1 VAEIMESH
9 KLAIKLFARE
19 GQDPANLPGEA
30 IVPVFH
36 SWIQSHAMKDH
47 LLIDVADYAHVPDGP
62 GTVLVSLEA
71 NLSTD
76 RAQGRP
82 GLLYVRKLPLP
93 GDFGQRL
100 RTVLATV
107 LACAARLEAHPTLQG
122 KVAFRTDEFLF
133 RVHDRLLAPNTAET
147 FEKVKPE
154 LEAVLRELY
163 PTGQLTL
170 EHQPSELTLFEVR
183 IRNREAPALETL
195 LARVHAPAVAA
206 G

>member
-1 VAEIMESH
+1 MESH

-19 GQDPANLPGEA
+19 GQDLIAFSGEA
-30 IVPVFH
+30 ILPVFH
-36 SWIQSHAMKDH
+36 SWIQSHAMNDH

-71 NLSTD
+71 NLFTD
-76 RAQGRP
+76 RAQGRL
-82 GLLYVRKLPLP
+82 GLLYVRKQPLP

-100 RTVLATV
+100 RTVLAAV
-107 LACAARLEAHPTLQG
+107 LASAARLEAHLTSEG
-122 KVAFRTDEFLF
+122 RIAFRTDEMLF

-147 FEKVKPE
+147 FEQVKPE

-163 PTGQLTL
+163 PSGELTL
-170 EHQPSELTLFEVR
+170 EHQPSALTLFEVR
-183 IRNREAPALETL
+183 IKTSESPDLETL
-195 LARVHAPAVAA
+195 LARVNAPAMAA

>member
-1 VAEIMESH
+1 MESQ

-19 GQDPANLPGEA
+19 GQDPSALSGEA

-36 SWIQSHAMKDH
+36 SWIQSHAMSDH

-76 RAQGRP
+76 RAHGRP
-82 GLLYVRKLPLP
+82 GLLYVRKQPLP

-100 RTVLATV
+100 RAVLAAV
-107 LACAARLEAHPTLQG
+107 LASAARLEAHPSLKG
-122 KVAFRTDEFLF
+122 KVGFRTDGFLF
-133 RVHDRLLAPNTAET
+133 RVHDRLLAPNTSAT
-147 FEKVKPE
+147 FEKVKPD

-163 PTGQLTL
+163 PFGNVTL
-170 EHQPSELTLFEVR
+170 EHQPSQQTLFEVR
-183 IRNREAPALETL
+183 VKASESPDLESL
-195 LARVHAPAVAA
+195 LARVNAPAVAA